1 VRAWAFMLGGLI
13 VWTVHFFSIYIIAS
27 ILLTSNLARILTLL
41 VTFGCLTIDGVLL
54 ARALRHLRSANMD
67 EFGRWNVS
75 LAALAA
81 AISMVAVA
89 WQGLPAVLV

>member
-1 VRAWAFMLGGLI
+1 MLGGLI

-27 ILLTSNLARILTLL
+27 ILLTSNVARILTLL
-41 VTFGCLTIDGVLL
+41 VTLGCLTMDGVLL
-54 ARALRHLRSANMD
+54 ARALRHSRSASMD

-89 WQGLPAVLV
+89 WQGLPAVLA